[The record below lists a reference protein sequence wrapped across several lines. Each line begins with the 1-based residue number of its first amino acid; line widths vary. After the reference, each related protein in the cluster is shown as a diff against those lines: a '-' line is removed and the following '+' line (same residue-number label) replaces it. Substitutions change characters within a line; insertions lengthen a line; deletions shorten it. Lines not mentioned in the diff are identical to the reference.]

1 MSLSSRLHP
10 RHHVVVLL
18 LAVGE
23 PSNVV
28 AVSTQMAYVNHEG
41 VPESEDIVDYF
52 TAVTLFKRH
61 HFCVGALDLGSVL

>member
-1 MSLSSRLHP
+1 M
-10 RHHVVVLL
+10 VLL
-18 LAVGE
+18 LADGE

-28 AVSTQMAYVNHEG
+28 AVSTQMTYVNHEG